1 MIEFLRNIIKSKAA
15 ESSKRFVALL
25 TFILIAYI
33 TFRYTNKDNV
43 VQVLTI
49 LTSFVLSLLVVA
61 AYENIKNKNN
71 ETNSNTP

>member
-1 MIEFLRNIIKSKAA
+1 MIEFLKNIIRSKAA

-25 TFILIAYI
+25 TFALITYV
-33 TFRYTNKDNV
+33 TFRYTTKDNA

-61 AYENIKNKNN
+61 SYENIKGKKDEKNQVN
-71 ETNSNTP
+71 